1 MSGENDKDRQA
12 ATEEADGEADAGA
25 REQEESETADAE
37 EEETGEVSIE
47 ALKAQHYKEKSEL
60 KEKMLRIAAE
70 FDNYKKRMQ
79 RDMREREER
88 AKADV
93 LKGILPTIDNL
104 HRAVEHAS
112 KASDIDS
119 VVDGIRIAEKNFLET
134 LSKIGV
140 KRLESKGKVFDPA
153 YHEAIAQQPS
163 EEFPLGT
170 VSEEVH
176 AGFVLNDKLLR
187 AALVVVSSGKP
198 KADGEAGKPET
209 AEEGPPAGDGDASSE
224 AEDEKAESGT
234 SPADGADDEG
244 TA

>member
-1 MSGENDKDRQA
+1 MPDESEKESREKAGETEGDASDK
-12 ATEEADGEADAGA
+12 EA
-25 REQEESETADAE
+25 REPEESETSDAE

-60 KEKMLRIAAE
+60 REKMLRIAAE
-70 FDNYKKRMQ
+70 FDNYKKRVQ
-79 RDMREREER
+79 RDIREREER
-88 AKADV
+88 AKAEV

-140 KRLESKGKVFDPA
+140 QRLESKGQVFDPA
-153 YHEAIAQQPS
+153 FHEAIAQQPS

-170 VSEEVH
+170 VSQEVH

-209 AEEGPPAGDGDASSE
+209 AEEGPPPGDESE
-224 AEDEKAESGT
+224 PEKPEDEKA
-234 SPADGADDEG
+234 DDKSE
-244 TA
+244 A